1 MTIRITPEQTVAI
14 PTDFAPEEVQDLLT
28 RTKVAFNTASFLIA
42 NGLDADPRKDKEE
55 TKSAAREA
63 VRQFTGSPVA
73 KRRPMN
79 AKTALWLN
87 DLFHRYNNEIVEDT
101 ATLKTYV
108 VTRLVEESD
117 GEKATDR
124 LRALEDLGKLSQ
136 LGLFSDKI
144 EVSVNNKST
153 DELKEELA
161 KKLGR
166 YMGQVEVVEDTTKK
180 ITVDLDKEL
189 GRKKDKWA
197 TFLSF

>member
-1 MTIRITPEQTVAI
+1 MTIRITPEQTVPI
-14 PTDFAPEEVQDLLT
+14 PTDFAPEDVQDLLT

-42 NGLDADPRKDKEE
+42 NGLDADPRKDREE
-55 TKSAAREA
+55 TKTAAREA

-124 LRALEDLGKLSQ
+124 LRALEEFGKLSQ

-189 GRKKDKWA
+189 GRKKDK
-197 TFLSF
+197 

>member
-1 MTIRITPEQTVAI
+1 MTIRITPEQTVPI
-14 PTDFAPEEVQDLLT
+14 PTDFAPEEVSDLLT

-42 NGLDADPRKDKEE
+42 NGLDADPRQNKEE

-73 KRRPMN
+73 KRRPFN

-189 GRKKDKWA
+189 GRKKDK
-197 TFLSF
+197 

>member
-1 MTIRITPEQTVAI
+1 MTIRITPEQTVPI
-14 PTDFAPEEVQDLLT
+14 PTDFAPEEVSDLLT

-42 NGLDADPRKDKEE
+42 NGLDADPRKDREE
-55 TKSAAREA
+55 TKTAAREA

-189 GRKKDKWA
+189 GRKKDK
-197 TFLSF
+197 